1 MSREPKAERY
11 AACRRKKGVRLAA
24 ISIILVALF
33 VTMAVAGCSQKPAAE
48 KSALEE
54 IKEKGVLVVGTSAD
68 YPPFEYTDEK
78 GEYVGFD
85 MDLIRAIGEKL
96 GVKVEIQDMSF
107 ESLTQAVKD
116 GKIDAAIACMS
127 ATPDR
132 LKEVDFTKPYYITK
146 DAVLVRKDST
156 LNIGKLED
164 IYNLKI
170 GVQTG
175 TTQEDWVNE
184 HIQSGEIKEANVS
197 RYPRMDQAVLD
208 LASGRIDVALM
219 DLPPAQKFVEA
230 KPVRIALEAKM
241 SEGDPGIAVKK
252 GAKDL
257 VDELNRIIDQLTEE
271 KVIEQLVQKHL
282 SATE

>member
-1 MSREPKAERY
+1 
-11 AACRRKKGVRLAA
+11 
-24 ISIILVALF
+24 
-33 VTMAVAGCSQKPAAE
+33 MAVAGCSQKPGGE
-48 KSALEE
+48 KSALES

-85 MDLIRAIGEKL
+85 MDLIRAVGEKL

-127 ATPDR
+127 ATPER
-132 LKEVDFTKPYYITK
+132 LKEVDFTKPYYLTK

-156 LNIGKLED
+156 LSIGKLED
-164 IYNLKI
+164 VYTFKI

-184 HIQSGEIKEANVS
+184 HIQSGDIKEANVS

-219 DLPPAQKFVEA
+219 DLPPARKFVEV
-230 KPVRIALEAKM
+230 KPVKIALEAKI

-252 GAKDL
+252 GSQDL
-257 VDELNRIIDQLTEE
+257 VDELNKIIDQLTEE
-271 KVIEQLVQKHL
+271 KVIEGLIEKHL